1 MTACYV
7 GDGSLPSCSV
17 GVGAAAVAVRVRRGD
32 SSLVQLHKK
41 KDFTGNSARVL
52 VHSRR
57 SGQTAGGHT
66 ITSVNL

>member
-41 KDFTGNSARVL
+41 KRL
-52 VHSRR
+52 H
-57 SGQTAGGHT
+57 GQFSQSFGAQQE
-66 ITSVNL
+66 V